1 MNLDKIIEDFPNT
14 STPLNKE
21 TFTKLAEYIRDETLK
36 NSFPIGKVELFFDD
50 EDHSN
55 WNGFT
60 WQLESKSRFPLGYDP
75 DSKTYNI
82 IGKTGGEEEHL
93 LTINEIPKHQFGIDN
108 FQQGTSDSFLSANKG
123 NGVYVN
129 TFKTNENGGSKAHNN
144 MPPFVVMAFWRRVS

>member
-1 MNLDKIIEDFPNT
+1 MNLDGIIEDFPNT

-36 NSFPIGKVELFFDD
+36 SSFPIGKVELFFDD

-55 WNGFT
+55 WNDFT

-75 DSKTYNI
+75 VSKTYNV

-93 LTINEIPKHQFGIDN
+93 LTIEEMPSHKHGLDN
-108 FQQGTSDSFLSANKG
+108 FQPGTSDSFISANKG

-129 TFKTNENGGSKAHNN
+129 TATSNGNGNDKPHNN
-144 MPPFVVMAFWRRVS
+144 MPPYIVMAFWRRIS